1 MWIKLSIEGWFN
13 FHRRVLRH
21 SGKNFIFYYLV
32 MVWTVNCIYYPMD
45 VWKIMPSK
53 VTSNSRFFV
62 APSTVSAIQAS
73 FRSCNSLKLCNEC
86 SIFHLQKFFM
96 LGLCN
101 MNFDFFSVSS
111 VHKCPQICVNIFMI
125 TLFYLQLHWIY
136 MREWLPEVMPAQMK
150 QTFYAQNKWS
160 KDYSS
165 NCRSLSN

>member
-1 MWIKLSIEGWFN
+1 MDCKLYLLSNGC
-13 FHRRVLRH
+13 L
-21 SGKNFIFYYLV
+21 KNCAFKSYINLLLF
-32 MVWTVNCIYYPMD
+32 C
-45 VWKIMPSK
+45 
-53 VTSNSRFFV
+53 
-62 APSTVSAIQAS
+62 SAIHCFSYSAQ

-86 SIFHLQKFFM
+86 SIFHLQKYAM